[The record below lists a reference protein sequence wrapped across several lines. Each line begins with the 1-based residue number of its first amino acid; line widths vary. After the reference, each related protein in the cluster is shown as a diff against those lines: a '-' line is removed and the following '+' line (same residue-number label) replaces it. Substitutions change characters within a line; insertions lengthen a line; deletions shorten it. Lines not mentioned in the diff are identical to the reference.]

1 VALFRKDRIQT
12 DVADEAS
19 GTDWQQPE
27 PVRSQPAAKKE
38 RPVTLKTDEITTI
51 LGKGSEFEGKLQF
64 EGTLRIEGVFSGE
77 IASDSVL
84 VVGEGARVDA
94 EIDIGT
100 IIINGEVQGNVRA
113 KQGVE
118 LRGKGRLKGNLETPS
133 LYIEKG
139 VVFDGSCKMDD
150 RSGTGAAGGGGAGGG
165 VFGKSAQAAA
175 TGEPAAK
182 SDKNEKTDKTDKAK
196 K

>member
-1 VALFRKDRIQT
+1 M
-12 DVADEAS
+12 
-19 GTDWQQPE
+19 
-27 PVRSQPAAKKE
+27 
-38 RPVTLKTDEITTI
+38 TLKTDEITTI

>member
-1 VALFRKDRIQT
+1 MALFRKDRIQT

-19 GTDWQQPE
+19 GTDWQQQPT

-94 EIDIGT
+94 EVDIGT

-139 VVFDGSCKMDD
+139 VVFDGSCKMDH
-150 RSGTGAAGGGGAGGG
+150 RSGGG
-165 VFGKSAQAAA
+165 VFGKAGQAEAA
-175 TGEPAAK
+175 GDSTAK
-182 SDKNEKTDKTDKAK
+182 SDKSDKSDKNDKIDKAK